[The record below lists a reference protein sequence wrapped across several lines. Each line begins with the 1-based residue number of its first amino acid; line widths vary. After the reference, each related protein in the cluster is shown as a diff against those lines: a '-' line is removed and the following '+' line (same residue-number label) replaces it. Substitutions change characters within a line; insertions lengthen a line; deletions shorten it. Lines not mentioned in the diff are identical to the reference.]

1 MENFTICISVQPRSQ
16 DLFLI
21 LSAGP
26 RTQDREKALG
36 ARLYICGVKITQIVE
51 SQLITFPL
59 PNAHLQ
65 ELLFSCRQWKP
76 YENRDVVY
84 FVPEG
89 VPRLKAIGPFFSPAK
104 SSRIWADFAVSLI
117 GARWG
122 MKNLSRW
129 VADSTTSSLSWLWII
144 SSHPH
149 SFSMRCNLDTW
160 KGSQ

>member
-16 DLFLI
+16 GLFLI

-65 ELLFSCRQWKP
+65 ELLFSCRQ
-76 YENRDVVY
+76 
-84 FVPEG
+84 
-89 VPRLKAIGPFFSPAK
+89 
-104 SSRIWADFAVSLI
+104 
-117 GARWG
+117 
-122 MKNLSRW
+122 
-129 VADSTTSSLSWLWII
+129 
-144 SSHPH
+144 
-149 SFSMRCNLDTW
+149 
-160 KGSQ
+160 